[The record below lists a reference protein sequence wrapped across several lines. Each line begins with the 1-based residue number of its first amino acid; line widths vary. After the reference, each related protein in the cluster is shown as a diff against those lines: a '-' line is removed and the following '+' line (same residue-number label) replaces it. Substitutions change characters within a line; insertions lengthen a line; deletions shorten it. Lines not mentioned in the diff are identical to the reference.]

1 MIKQGILAVLL
12 AGVACNGLAAG
23 LGDIGAALD
32 KASSV
37 TKSAANTTQTA
48 TATSAS
54 DMSGDLVGMA
64 VSQLG
69 LTETQAQGGL
79 GSLFGL
85 AKSNLSG
92 DEFGQI
98 ASAVPNMDT
107 LLAAVPALTG
117 GESSSGGL
125 GGLAGS
131 VASLAGGSDLMKQ
144 FSALGISPDMIKP
157 LAELAMQF
165 LGQSGQS
172 GGTDL
177 SGLLLKGLGGLLG

>member
-1 MIKQGILAVLL
+1 MIKQGILAILL
-12 AGVACNGLAAG
+12 AGMAWDTMAAG

-32 KASSV
+32 QASSV
-37 TKSAANTTQTA
+37 TKSAANATQTA
-48 TATSAS
+48 ATASSSTV
-54 DMSGDLVGMA
+54 SGDLVGMA

-69 LTETQAQGGL
+69 LSETQAQGGL
-79 GSLFGL
+79 GSLFSL

-117 GESSSGGL
+117 GESQSGGL

-144 FSALGISPDMIKP
+144 FSALGLSPDMIKP

-165 LGQSGQS
+165 LGQGES

-177 SGLLLKGLGGLLG
+177 SGLLVKGLGGLLG